1 MKSSNQDNSITDIIF
16 DLGKVIVSFDW
27 NIALGKIAQHAP
39 REISDL
45 IIQDRAG
52 FMQLLAEPA
61 GRLERGLIS
70 FAQFYSIISNT
81 LSLDVSIEE
90 LRQIWCD
97 IFWANPDVISIGNS
111 LALRYNVHLMSNTS
125 EVHYQWIIARFPE
138 VVFYQKAALSYEL
151 GCMKPEAEYYT
162 RAFELFNS
170 SPANALFIDDL
181 QENLDGAEV
190 LGIRTIRFE
199 NLEKLK
205 NRLIEYGVKF

>member
-27 NIALGKIAQHAP
+27 DIALKKIARHAP
-39 REISDL
+39 REISEL

-61 GRLERGLIS
+61 DRLERGLIS
-70 FAQFYSIISNT
+70 FSQFYSTISKT
-81 LSLDVSIEE
+81 LGLDVSIGE

-111 LALRYNVHLMSNTS
+111 LAHRYNVHLMSNTS
-125 EVHYQWIIARFPE
+125 EAHYQWIIARFPE
-138 VVFYQKAALSYEL
+138 VVFYQKAALSYQL
-151 GCMKPEAEYYT
+151 GCMKPEAEYYI

-199 NLEKLK
+199 DSEKLK